1 MNSLV
6 VSGSVLLVLLLL
18 VIVWRRGK
26 GSWAE
31 PYDVQET
38 LLSPAERTFLGALDQ
53 AVGDQARVFAK
64 VRASQVLTPEA
75 RLGKG
80 KRQQAL
86 GKIGDRHFDY
96 LLCHPT
102 DLSFLCA
109 VELDESGHRHQKRG
123 KGRDLFLKAA
133 CDGAGL
139 PLLQI
144 PADNHYD
151 VEELRELLL
160 PLLARTS
167 APAEDL
173 LPGERRE
180 PTFSPLL
187 LDGVDLGAPEHG
199 ASVPLMA
206 SPSTVEP
213 PVEPEP
219 IIASSH
225 LVAPEPLLVDNPF
238 LDPDEEEESQSEPP
252 HCPRCAAP
260 LVEREA
266 KKGPHAGRLFLACS
280 RFPECRYAAPQD
292 RVKH

>member
-26 GSWAE
+26 ENRAE
-31 PYDVQET
+31 PYELQET
-38 LLSPAERTFLGALDQ
+38 LLSPVERTFLGALDQ

-64 VRASQVLTPEA
+64 VRASLVLTPEA

-96 LLCHPT
+96 LLCHPA

-109 VELDESGHRHQKRG
+109 VELDESGHRHQKRS

-144 PADNHYD
+144 PAGSHYD
-151 VEELRELLL
+151 VEELREQLL
-160 PLLARTS
+160 PLLTRAS
-167 APAEDL
+167 APSEDL

-187 LDGVDLGAPEHG
+187 LDGVDLGAPGHG
-199 ASVPLMA
+199 ASMPLMA
-206 SPSTVEP
+206 SPSTVET

-219 IIASSH
+219 LVAASQ

-238 LDPDEEEESQSEPP
+238 LDPDEDDDSRTETP